1 VRGGGVV
8 VARQRKAK
16 EMTSWGWRLGG
27 VVLMGFFALGM
38 MAGVSPTGRALVA
51 RVNDSTRGL
60 RGQAAEIIAPVIFFW
75 SGLPPVPVRPGAP
88 GTVAI
93 VERRDGFY
101 ALSERNGLVGPISP
115 QAQGD
120 LPVLSGVGVQNASFD
135 ELLRYAS
142 ILVRAEAAL
151 SALISEMRVDD
162 DGAAVFFLVR
172 SQTRLTID
180 LESAPLELER
190 ASELLARWK
199 DHQRLVAA
207 LDMTTP
213 GQAVMEVRGIQ
224 SFERIAD
231 HAQRVAGGGG
241 LKAGAVAA
249 DGRGIAGR

>member
-1 VRGGGVV
+1 MV
-8 VARQRKAK
+8 VARRRKAN
-16 EMTSWGWRLGG
+16 EITSWGWRLGG
-27 VVLMGFFALGM
+27 VVLAIFFALGM
-38 MAGVSPTGRALVA
+38 MAGVSPAGRALVA
-51 RVNDSTRGL
+51 RVNASSGTVRA
-60 RGQAAEIIAPVIFFW
+60 RAAEIIAPVIFFW
-75 SGLPPVPVRPGAP
+75 RGLPPVPVRPGAP

-101 ALSERNGLVGPISP
+101 ALSERNGLAGPISP

-120 LPVLSGVGVQNASFD
+120 LPVLSGAGVQNAPVE

-162 DGAAVFFLVR
+162 DGTAVFFLVR
-172 SQTRLTID
+172 AQTRLTID

-190 ASELLARWK
+190 ASELLARWQ

-213 GQAVMEVRGIQ
+213 GQAVMELRGIR
-224 SFERIAD
+224 SFDRTAEGG
-231 HAQRVAGGGG
+231 QRVAGGAG
-241 LKAGAVAA
+241 LKTRAVAA
-249 DGRGIAGR
+249 SAQGMTGR

>member
-1 VRGGGVV
+1 MV
-8 VARQRKAK
+8 VARRRKAK

-27 VVLMGFFALGM
+27 VVLASFFALGM
-38 MAGVSPTGRALVA
+38 MAGVSPAGRALVA
-51 RVNDSTRGL
+51 RVSASTATL
-60 RGQAAEIIAPVIFFW
+60 RGQASEIIAPVIFFW
-75 SGLPPVPVRPGAP
+75 RGLPPAPVRPGAP
-88 GTVAI
+88 GTVVI

-120 LPVLSGVGVQNASFD
+120 LPVLSGAGVQNAPVD

-172 SQTRLTID
+172 SQTRLTVD

-190 ASELLARWK
+190 ASELLARWQ
-199 DHQRLVAA
+199 DHQRLVAG

-213 GQAVMEVRGIQ
+213 GQAVMELRGIQ

-231 HAQRVAGGGG
+231 HVQPVARSEG
-241 LKAGAVAA
+241 LKARGAAA
-249 DGRGIAGR
+249 NGRGMTGR